1 MHSKKYKNI
10 SSKLDKEKVYDL
22 DTALDLITS
31 NSAAK
36 FDETIELHLVLG
48 IDPDKTEQQ
57 VRDSL
62 VLPNGGIQKKKVAA
76 FVKPEDEKKAK
87 KAGADIVGGKEL
99 IKDIKKNK
107 KTDFDIA
114 IAHPEMMQELSK
126 IARILGPKR
135 LMPSPKNG
143 TITENIEQTI
153 KELKSGKIFFRN
165 DSGGNVHFV
174 IGKTSWKKD
183 KIKENFNAVI
193 DKVKKIR
200 PSKVKRKNLFKKV
213 CITSTMGPS
222 IKVKVLFDAS

>member
-36 FDETIELHLVLG
+36 FDET
-48 IDPDKTEQQ
+48 KQQ

-200 PSKVKRKNLFKKV
+200 PSKVKRKNLLFTSNIKKD
-213 CITSTMGPS
+213 TQTGLS
-222 IKVKVLFDAS
+222 FF